1 MAKNIVTIDGIPV
14 YQALVE
20 AEGDTGM
27 LRISLVDDP
36 AVQSNFLAFKKAA
49 PERAQLYAVQDEEKR
64 LVLGVVMRAD
74 YPIYRRDGDFE
85 YYIIYKADTIRT
97 MAEKYLVEG
106 RQNEVNTMHEEG
118 SDVEGV
124 QMVQYF
130 IKGAG
135 LSPDG
140 FTDIADGSLF
150 AEFHVVND
158 DVWAAI
164 KDGTYKGFSLE
175 GIFDAVPEDNKD
187 YVEAV
192 VEAVAGK
199 FSNEKPNQK
208 NKKMA
213 KFKGLMGRILRAV
226 LEFGNVTTDK
236 GVLAWDG
243 EEDLKAGDAVYLV
256 DENGERSTP
265 EDGVYTTADGK
276 AITVTGGK
284 VASIDDAAAEV
295 APTDGEKPAEGEQA
309 AEETPAEGK
318 SVATDKGSLEWDGE
332 DDLKAGD
339 EVFITD
345 EEGNRTAAADGDYKT
360 EDGKTIVVVDG
371 KVAEIKDA
379 EAEVAPQQEQMSR
392 IQRIAVAFSE
402 SYDEKIR
409 KIFDAIVALGFD
421 PYGWLAEAGDDYA
434 IFSSW
439 VDTQSAYTYTRFD
452 VAWDAEGNA
461 VVSNPTEVKP
471 AYVPVAEEA
480 PVPAQEFAR
489 VKGEKE
495 TAEARVTE
503 LERQLAEAKQKPA
516 AMSAHQEVQ
525 ESEAGAKTG
534 NRGLDNISRIMSAK

>member
-20 AEGDTGM
+20 ADGDTGM

-36 AVQSNFLAFKKAA
+36 AVQSNFLAFKKDH
-49 PERAQLYAVQDEEKR
+49 PEPVQLYSVQDEEKR

-74 YPIYRRDGDFE
+74 FPIYRRDKDGYE
-85 YYIIYKADTIRT
+85 YYVVYKADTIRT
-97 MAEKYLVEG
+97 MAEKYLVEN
-106 RQNEVNTMHEEG
+106 RQNMVNTMHEKD

-135 LSPDG
+135 LSPEGFDG
-140 FTDIADGSLF
+140 IADGSLF
-150 AEFHVVND
+150 AEFHVTND
-158 DVWAAI
+158 EVWDAI
-164 KDGTYKGFSLE
+164 KAGTYKGFSLE
-175 GIFDAVPEDNKD
+175 GRFDVQAEGDKEYVKAI
-187 YVEAV
+187 VEALD
-192 VEAVAGK
+192 GK
-199 FSNEKPNQK
+199 FTAQENNP
-208 NKKMA
+208 KKRYNMA

-243 EEDLKAGDAVYLV
+243 EDDLKAGDAVYLV
-256 DENGERSTP
+256 DDKGERSVP
-265 EDGVYTTADGK
+265 EDGTYTTADGK
-276 AITVTGGK
+276 GIVVEGGK
-284 VASIDDAAAEV
+284 VSAINDEKAEAA
-295 APTDGEKPAEGEQA
+295 GEGEGEGEGEGSAEGR
-309 AEETPAEGK
+309 
-318 SVATDKGSLEWDGE
+318 SIATDNGTLEWDGN

-379 EAEVAPQQEQMSR
+379 EAEVAPQQEQEMSR

-402 SYDEKIR
+402 SYTEKMQ
-409 KIFDAIVALGFD
+409 KIYDAIKALGFD
-421 PYGWLAEAGDDYA
+421 PYGYLVDAGEDFAVFETWTDA
-434 IFSSW
+434 G
-439 VDTQSAYTYTRFD
+439 QKYTRFD

-471 AYVPVAEEA
+471 AFVTVAEEA